1 MKARPSR
8 HGGASGLSFLDGED
22 ACVALDDGQAA
33 SLLEFSA
40 DLDNATVSA
49 CPQCRSRVV
58 ACVALHDLL
67 TARPEFPRSS
77 ELAEL
82 SEEAPTL
89 HLYVVDGLVPC
100 RHERWLDPGFAEW
113 SDVVEDVFERP

>member
-1 MKARPSR
+1 M
-8 HGGASGLSFLDGED
+8 SGLSFLDGED
-22 ACVALDDGQAA
+22 AHVDLDDGQAECM
-33 SLLEFSA
+33 LEFTR
-40 DLDNATVSA
+40 DLDDATVSA

-67 TARPEFPRSS
+67 TLRPEFPRAAD
-77 ELAEL
+77 LVEL

-89 HLYVVDGLVPC
+89 HLYVVDGVAQC

-113 SDVVEDVFERP
+113 SDVVDDLFSGL